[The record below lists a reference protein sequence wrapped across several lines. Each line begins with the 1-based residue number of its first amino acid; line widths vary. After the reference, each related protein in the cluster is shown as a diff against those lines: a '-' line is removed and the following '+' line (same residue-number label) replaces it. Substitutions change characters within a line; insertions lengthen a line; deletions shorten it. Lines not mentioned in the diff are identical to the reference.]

1 MVIYTTQYDS
11 PIGSIVMA
19 GDGECL
25 TGLWFVGQKYFGSTL
40 PGGGKYARN
49 HERLA
54 DGTPQ
59 FYGGNLLEVSE
70 LIGENTQLP
79 VFQTTKRWL
88 DLYFQGKIPDF
99 MPALRLEGTPF
110 RKAVWE
116 ILLSIPY
123 GQTMTYGEIAGK
135 LAEQRALLRMSA
147 QAVGNA
153 VGHNPISIIVP
164 CHRVVG
170 SGGSL
175 TGYAGGV
182 KKKAVLLAL
191 EGADY

>member
-1 MVIYTTQYDS
+1 MICTTQYDS

-19 GDGECL
+19 GDGESL

-40 PGGGKYARN
+40 PGG
-49 HERLA
+49 
-54 DGTPQ
+54 
-59 FYGGNLLEVSE
+59 
-70 LIGENTQLP
+70 ENPQLP
-79 VFQTTKRWL
+79 IFQTTKRWL
-88 DLYFQGKIPDF
+88 DLYFLGEIPDF
-99 MPALRLEGTPF
+99 TPALRLEGTPF

-135 LAEQRALLRMSA
+135 IAEQKGLPRMSA

-170 SGGSL
+170 SDGSL

-182 KKKAVLLAL
+182 EKKAALLAL
-191 EGADY
+191 ERANY